1 MRHERALRDSAALKE
16 ASTLGRQ
23 SELGQRTA
31 VNQEGD
37 LGRPVAL
44 DKKVV
49 LDQRGTL
56 TSVSESSRSAA
67 LRANATRNRSLMTS
81 RNVGAGRHLASGAG
95 GSTGKGGFRPGKAGG
110 GIGPGRAGSSMVRK
124 TRSPRSIRG
133 GRRAFASRPRFAF
146 VRCVLAAL
154 ALWVFVPYLFTGLET
169 IGLLESRL
177 PEYAVE
183 TTAPAGAGSGAG
195 AGQETDQKGVSGLA
209 LERKGGLSSYW
220 KALWGRMLST
230 GEAQPRGLQN
240 LNQLPAAWQSFD
252 SGVKIKLYEYQGQQ
266 LLEMDL
272 EEYVVGVVAGEMPA
286 SFGLEALK
294 AQAVAARTYGVSRM
308 VKGASPALAAIQPA
322 ANVTNDHNIN
332 QAWIGVQERRKRWG
346 SQFDEYE
353 GKIRQA
359 VGETIGVILLYE
371 GEITD
376 PLYHASCGGEKTEA
390 AINVWG
396 RDVPY
401 LQAVEC
407 SGHQDPHTEKV
418 TVVKFQ
424 DADRLL
430 GTTLSAIPAGA
441 SLTGGNLCQVTGR
454 TDSGRVLTASILGQ
468 EFTGTQLRSALAL
481 PSANFQARLTAEG
494 LEVISKGYG
503 HGVGMCQYGA
513 NDLANKGASWQDIM
527 NRYYVGAY
535 PAKMSAK

>member
-1 MRHERALRDSAALKE
+1 MLRRSK
-16 ASTLGRQ
+16 ASRRSRGR
-23 SELGQRTA
+23 
-31 VNQEGD
+31 
-37 LGRPVAL
+37 GR
-44 DKKVV
+44 
-49 LDQRGTL
+49 G
-56 TSVSESSRSAA
+56 
-67 LRANATRNRSLMTS
+67 
-81 RNVGAGRHLASGAG
+81 
-95 GSTGKGGFRPGKAGG
+95 
-110 GIGPGRAGSSMVRK
+110 
-124 TRSPRSIRG
+124 
-133 GRRAFASRPRFAF
+133 FASRPRFAF
-146 VRCVLAAL
+146 VRCVLVAL

-183 TTAPAGAGSGAG
+183 TGAPVGAGSGQ
-195 AGQETDQKGVSGLA
+195 GQQGGQDLA
-209 LERKGGLSSYW
+209 AESKGGLTSYW
-220 KALWGRMLST
+220 KALWGRMLSK
-230 GEAQPRGLQN
+230 GEEKPRGLQN
-240 LNQLPAAWQSFD
+240 LNQLPAAWQSFN
-252 SGVKIKLYEYQGQQ
+252 SGVKIKLYEYQSQQ
-266 LLEMDL
+266 LMEMDL

-308 VKGASPALAAIQPA
+308 VKGASPALAEIQPA

-332 QAWIGVQERRKRWG
+332 QAWIGEQERRKRWG

-359 VGETIGVILLYE
+359 VGETLGVILLYE
-371 GEITD
+371 GEVTD

-390 AINVWG
+390 AVNVWG
-396 RDVPY
+396 RSVPY

-441 SLTGGNLCQVTGR
+441 SLSGSNMCQVTGR
-454 TDSGRVLTASILGQ
+454 TDSGRVLSASILGQ
-468 EFTGTQLRSALAL
+468 EFTGTQLRSALGL
-481 PSANFQARLTAEG
+481 PSANFQAKLTAEG

-513 NDLANKGASWQDIM
+513 NDLANKGESWQDILK
-527 NRYYVGAY
+527 RYYVGAY
-535 PAKMSAK
+535 VAKMSAR